1 MCGSLVPRFAITANT
16 VEGLVN
22 LLHRMMSGG
31 CLEAWHFQ
39 WTAVD
44 VHTQHVS
51 HAYKR
56 TPDVT
61 LRRSLP
67 GLPHVP
73 SSCMETGLLI
83 VKANLKKG
91 GPIMLSLT

>member
-1 MCGSLVPRFAITANT
+1 MQNDVRWMFGGVALSVNCSAHACTAY
-16 VEGLVN
+16 
-22 LLHRMMSGG
+22 
-31 CLEAWHFQ
+31 
-39 WTAVD
+39 
-44 VHTQHVS
+44 
-51 HAYKR
+51 HAYKC

-83 VKANLKKG
+83 VKENLKERG
-91 GPIMLSLT
+91 ESITLSHTTHDTITPKIVEYINAAH

>member
-1 MCGSLVPRFAITANT
+1 MSGSLVPRFAITTNT

-22 LLHRMMSGG
+22 LLHRMISGG
-31 CLEAWHFQ
+31 CSEAWHFQ

-51 HAYKR
+51 HAYKH

-61 LRRSLP
+61 LLRSLP
-67 GLPHVP
+67 GLPHILAP
-73 SSCMETGLLI
+73 AWRLGY
-83 VKANLKKG
+83 
-91 GPIMLSLT
+91 